1 MRWERA
7 FAGMSRTESSPV
19 DETAITLKLRP
30 VSARARMRWHIA
42 VAATIAVTAGAA
54 VVADAPEAAT
64 MGRVMSPSARA
75 LVRPRVD
82 PDPIFAA
89 AARPVLEPA
98 EDAETD
104 EIVIFDEPV
113 PEANTRAA
121 RRARARSSARA
132 HASAGEAA
140 RAAGDLARARRE
152 FEAALVALP
161 SYAPA
166 AAALAEI
173 HMTQGRYRPA
183 LGYARRALRWAPRK
197 LDYMVLAGDVYARTS
212 QRAAAQTL
220 WRKAAAY
227 GSVEAKSRLR

>member
-7 FAGMSRTESSPV
+7 FAGMSRTQSSPV

-30 VSARARMRWHIA
+30 VSPRARMRWHIA
-42 VAATIAVTAGAA
+42 VAATIAVTAG
-54 VVADAPEAAT
+54 VVALVDAPAAAS
-64 MGRVMSPSARA
+64 MERALSPSARA
-75 LVRPRVD
+75 LVRSRVD

-89 AARPVLEPA
+89 AAHPVLEPA
-98 EDAETD
+98 EDVVD

-113 PEANTRAA
+113 AEANTRAA

-140 RAAGDLARARRE
+140 RSAGDLARARRE
-152 FEAALVALP
+152 YEAALVALP

-212 QRAAAQTL
+212 QRAAAQKL

-227 GSVEAKSRLR
+227 GSVEAKSRLL